1 MYTQKLTKKICTL
14 LALAV
19 MLMTVFA
26 VSAFAAENVNFAITV
41 DPASL
46 PEPGQVTVS
55 IRVVNA
61 GDTDMTEPVLLYD
74 PDGNL
79 VTGFGDGGQALIKKG
94 DFVSAQ
100 HTYAVTQEQLDEGK
114 LTYSIS
120 YNEVGADGAVTVKTQ
135 TASAEIAFTG
145 VKTELTVNR
154 TIDPEVVRNGKNVTV
169 MYELYNGGNVEITS
183 IRVREDSSLSRSA
196 QTVTSLQPGERTTVQ
211 FTATMG
217 SNDMISKGTVTYK
230 ANGKSLTEELP
241 EVTIAR
247 AKPGLVLDNI
257 LTADKTSIGKDE
269 TVTLTLTIQN
279 TGNISYNNVTVTDA
293 TYGEI
298 FTNLS
303 IAPGETLVR
312 EKQFLLNTTTNF
324 KYSIVLPDNTGT
336 TNTVTSN
343 EVKVSVYDPSQVM
356 HLSVTAETDSTTI
369 SRVPA
374 DVKFRITVTNNGSQA
389 AKNVAIY
396 HGETYVYTFDSIAP
410 GAGAM
415 IERDFTVSQAGKFR
429 FTARVRDA
437 LDNTVSFDSA
447 DIQLTYAAPTPA
459 PTTVPVVTVK
469 PLVLVTTA
477 PIEVLDPVG
486 TRTNEL
492 LKTAATVLAALFAVA
507 FVLFVVVTIAR
518 KARRNAAKNAI
529 DTMERAEKRDYRQ
542 VSRRTGNEISDN
554 AEEEFDAAQAVE
566 ASRPS
571 DEMLREEAVPVMQQ
585 ETEDG
590 GYHLT
595 REEAVQEAPAA
606 EETPRKRNRRSGR
619 KSVEAPSEDE

>member
-19 MLMTVFA
+19 MLMTMFA
-26 VSAFAAENVNFAITV
+26 VSAFAVENVNFAITV

-46 PEPGQVTVS
+46 PEPGNVTVS

-100 HTYAVTQEQLDEGK
+100 HTYAVTQDQLDEGR

-169 MYELYNGGNVEITS
+169 TYELYNGGNVEITS

-230 ANGKSLTEELP
+230 ANDKSMTEELP

-257 LTADKTSIGKDE
+257 LTADRTSIGKDE

-312 EKQFLLNTTTNF
+312 EKQFLLNATTNF

-356 HLSVTAETDSTTI
+356 HMSITAETENTTI

-374 DVKFRITVTNNGSQA
+374 DVKFKITVTNNGSQA

-410 GAGAM
+410 GASAT

-447 DIQLTYAAPTPA
+447 DIQLTYAAPTAA

-477 PIEVLDPVG
+477 PIEVLDPMG

-492 LKTAATVLAALFAVA
+492 LKTASTVLVVLFAVA

-542 VSRRTGNEISDN
+542 PSQRTGNEISDN
-554 AEEEFDAAQAVE
+554 AEDEFDAAQAVE

-571 DEMLREEAVPVMQQ
+571 DEMLREEAAPVMTQ
-585 ETEDG
+585 ETEEG
-590 GYHLT
+590 GYRLT
-595 REEAVQEAPAA
+595 REEPTPEEPKEEEA
-606 EETPRKRNRRSGR
+606 PRKRNRRAGR